1 MLSDVMTFV
10 VKSSMYTDDDDDDDD
25 DNNPCLSQL
34 IKNTPSENE
43 CTATVSANTF
53 TVNLQRILGNVA
65 TLL

>member
-10 VKSSMYTDDDDDDDD
+10 VKSSMYTDDDD